1 MIYLHKVLPLIAS
14 PLFLCLA
21 LILVGTIF
29 RKHRINLVAILLL
42 ATASLPIVSQS
53 LIQALEQDYELL
65 TVDEVG
71 EADAIV
77 VLSGMVRTLNERK
90 TLSYELTDAADRIFA
105 GIELSKANKAPKIV
119 LTGGKL
125 PWSVGKPEGE
135 FLRDVAIKNGIL
147 AEQIRITENVQNT
160 DQEARAT
167 VKLLA
172 NENPKVI
179 LVTSAFHMPRARKV
193 FEAAGL
199 KVIPFA
205 VDFRASADE
214 LTLMD
219 FIPSANALKDTSFF
233 VREMIGRLYYVIK
246 Y

>member
-1 MIYLHKVLPLIAS
+1 MINSEEKHKAFRKLVDLPSQSPAPYLC

-90 TLSYELTDAADRIFA
+90 TLSYEWTDAADRIFA

-125 PWSVGKPEGE
+125 LVSRET
-135 FLRDVAIKNGIL
+135 RRRIL
-147 AEQIRITENVQNT
+147 EKCS
-160 DQEARAT
+160 D
-167 VKLLA
+167 
-172 NENPKVI
+172 
-179 LVTSAFHMPRARKV
+179 
-193 FEAAGL
+193 
-199 KVIPFA
+199 
-205 VDFRASADE
+205 
-214 LTLMD
+214 
-219 FIPSANALKDTSFF
+219 
-233 VREMIGRLYYVIK
+233 
-246 Y
+246 

>member
-14 PLFLCLA
+14 PLFICVA

-42 ATASLPIVSQS
+42 ATASLPIVSHS
-53 LIQALEQDYELL
+53 FIQTLEQDYELL
-65 TVDEVG
+65 NIDEVG

-77 VLSGMVRTLNERK
+77 VLSGMVRTLNQRNI
-90 TLSYELTDAADRIFA
+90 LSYEWTDAADRIFA
-105 GIELSKANKAPKIV
+105 GIELKRANKAPKLA

-135 FLRDVAIKNGIL
+135 FLRDIAIKNGIPS
-147 AEQIRITENVQNT
+147 EQIWITENVQNT

-167 VKLLA
+167 LNILE

-205 VDFRASADE
+205 VDFRASADKI
-214 LTLMD
+214 TLMD
-219 FIPSANALKDTSFF
+219 FIPSADALKDTSFF
-233 VREMIGRLYYVIK
+233 VREMIGRLYYAIK

>member
-1 MIYLHKVLPLIAS
+1 
-14 PLFLCLA
+14 
-21 LILVGTIF
+21 
-29 RKHRINLVAILLL
+29 
-42 ATASLPIVSQS
+42 
-53 LIQALEQDYELL
+53 
-65 TVDEVG
+65 
-71 EADAIV
+71 
-77 VLSGMVRTLNERK
+77 MVRTLNERK
-90 TLSYELTDAADRIFA
+90 TLFYEWTDAADRIFA

-135 FLRDVAIKNGIL
+135 FLRDIAIKNGIL

-167 VKLLA
+167 VKLLE

-179 LVTSAFHMPRARKV
+179 LVTSAFHMPRAKKV

-205 VDFRASADE
+205 VDFRASANE

-233 VREMIGRLYYVIK
+233 VREMIGRRYYAIK